1 MFWCGSIPSEPRP
14 GPTRKSSSAGPS
26 SFPCVMPSA
35 SPCRRQR
42 HGSRN
47 GLAEPQWVAQT
58 RQRLQS
64 LSWFMKCL
72 KEPLAKMA
80 NRFDGVRA
88 AFFEERFKSIAIAD
102 DEALLA
108 VGVYVDLN
116 PVAAGI
122 AKVPE
127 QSSHTSIKQ
136 RVDHVEAQGRT
147 NELIA
152 APELSVGAS
161 LVSGGLEDSLWLC
174 PIEDRRGLDSS
185 REGMFV
191 GLPLKSYLLL
201 VDYTGRLFR
210 DGKARMSADLA
221 GIFERLEC
229 SADWWDRRLERLR
242 NSRWF
247 GRVFASTAA
256 RLHEVAA
263 KLNVPRLMNLCGCPI

>member
-1 MFWCGSIPSEPRP
+1 MK
-14 GPTRKSSSAGPS
+14 KSSSAGPS
-26 SFPCVMPSA
+26 SFPRAMPSV

-42 HGSRN
+42 RGSRN
-47 GLAEPQWVAQT
+47 AFRTPSGSPRRA
-58 RQRLQS
+58 QRLQS

-80 NRFDGVRA
+80 NRADKVRG

-102 DEALLA
+102 EQALLA
-108 VGVYVDLN
+108 VCVYIDLN

-122 AKVPE
+122 APVPE
-127 QSSHTSIKQ
+127 ESPHTSIKQ
-136 RVDHVEAQGRT
+136 RVDHVKAQGRT
-147 NELIA
+147 DEQIA
-152 APELSVGAS
+152 APELSAPAS

-210 DGKARMSADLA
+210 QGKARMSAELA

-229 SADWWDRRLERLR
+229 PADRWGVQLERF
-242 NSRWF
+242 SR
-247 GRVFASTAA
+247 R
-256 RLHEVAA
+256 R
-263 KLNVPRLMNLCGCPI
+263 